1 MPSLA
6 ECELVD
12 GAQTVYFEAGGEWGF
27 LRTPPSYVAD
37 RAAPACP
44 CVLHCHGNKGYVR
57 QGEAD
62 WLDQPAKFLF
72 VDEMLQRGI
81 AVAESHACGN
91 HWGRPNAV
99 AAVAVRCP
107 SPLPS
112 TATTTS
118 RDPPPPPPP

>member
-1 MPSLA
+1 M
-6 ECELVD
+6 
-12 GAQTVYFEAGGEWGF
+12 
-27 LRTPPSYVAD
+27 AD

-107 SPLPS
+107 SPLPPQQ
-112 TATTTS
+112 
-118 RDPPPPPPP
+118 PPRHVTRPKPPTPHNHPRYHTHTLQQARPEA